1 MDIITQSNFDEFK
14 SNFNILNCNKEE
26 DAFEDFSNYCIISK
40 YQRSETI
47 TKTTLD
53 SIHVGGGN
61 DTGIDGF
68 ILIVNGKQV
77 SKTQEVEDLLNANG
91 YLEVKFIVIQ
101 SKTSAKFKTEEIGTF
116 LDGVKL
122 IFRRLV
128 NEVTEPPFNDDIASC
143 YNIVE
148 FIYRNASKFPN
159 GKKPELLL
167 YYVTTGTFDPSN
179 TDIKAKFENVITE
192 LRSYNILSTKI
203 EWKAIGANELM
214 EYYANAK
221 QHDEVVIKVGQMLT
235 LPDIDKVEQ
244 GYLFLL
250 PFSEYRKLII
260 DEESDNI
267 KSVFND
273 NIRAYQG
280 ENPVNKE
287 IGSTLDSKEF
297 SLFTAMNNGI
307 TIIARQII
315 VTGPRITLVD
325 YQIVN
330 GCQTSHVLY
339 QKRNVTG
346 IDNLFLLVKLIAST
360 DREVRNSIIVGANSQ
375 TAVMREQL
383 IALSE
388 TQERI
393 ESYYNAVKTTERLY
407 YERRSKQYYGDN
419 KVPAYK
425 IVTIP
430 MQIKSMVSMFLGE
443 PHNVNGYYGCI
454 VEKLQQ
460 GANKIF
466 SNDYKLDIYYT
477 CGYAYYKMMQ
487 LFEMGNL
494 PRPFKSVR
502 YHLLLSFRL
511 IYEKEKGSMPQL
523 NDKRMTTFCLGI
535 NDILNDNSACI
546 DKFHN
551 ALNLLTN
558 ALNRDLVF
566 RNDCQDEKLTEHL
579 FKLAKSPKNISQT
592 LQNSEQQRI
601 ACMPQSSEPRIR
613 VLGKIDLSKLDA
625 MTRPRKR

>member
-14 SNFNILNCNKEE
+14 TNFNIINRTEE
-26 DAFEDFSNYCIISK
+26 EAFEDFANYCVITK
-40 YQRSETI
+40 HQRSETI

-53 SIHVGGGN
+53 TVHIGGGN

-77 SKTQEVEDLLNANG
+77 STNQEIDDLLKANG
-91 YLEVKFIVIQ
+91 YLDVKFIVVQ
-101 SKTSAKFKTEEIGTF
+101 TKTSPKFKTEEIGTF

-122 IFRRLV
+122 IFRRFV
-128 NEVTEPPFNDDIASC
+128 EESDTPPLNDDISSC
-143 YNIVE
+143 YSIVDY
-148 FIYRNASKFPN
+148 IYKNAAKFLN
-159 GKKPELLL
+159 SRKPELFL
-167 YYVTTGTFDPSN
+167 YYITTGSYDNTN
-179 TDIKAKFENVITE
+179 TDISSKFNNAVTE
-192 LRSYNILSTKI
+192 LHSYSLLNDKI
-203 EWKAIGANELM
+203 EWNAIGCKELIGF
-214 EYYANAK
+214 YNDAK

-260 DEESDNI
+260 DEESDSL

-280 ENPVNKE
+280 DNPVNKE
-287 IGSTLDSKEF
+287 IGNTIDSKEF

-315 VTGPRITLVD
+315 VTGSRITLSD

-339 QKRNVTG
+339 QKRNVAG
-346 IDNLFLLVKLIAST
+346 VYNLCLLVKLIAST
-360 DREVRNSIIVGANSQ
+360 DRDVRNSIIFGANSQ

-388 TQERI
+388 TQEQI
-393 ESYYNAVKTTERLY
+393 ERYYNAVKKTERLY
-407 YERRSKQYYGDN
+407 YERRSKQYNLDN

-430 MQIKSMVSMFLGE
+430 MQIKALVSMFLGE

-460 GANKIF
+460 GATKIF
-466 SNDYKLDIYYT
+466 SEDYKLDIYYT

-487 LFEMGNL
+487 LFERGEL
-494 PRPFKSVR
+494 PRQFKSLR
-502 YHLLLSFRL
+502 YHLLLSLRL
-511 IYEKEKGSMPQL
+511 VYEKEEGSMPQL
-523 NDKRMTTFCLGI
+523 NNRVMPSFCDGI
-535 NDILNDNSACI
+535 NVLLNEDKTCISKFKEGLDLLKSALG
-546 DKFHN
+546 H
-551 ALNLLTN
+551 AH
-558 ALNRDLVF
+558 VE
-566 RNDCQDEKLTEHL
+566 RNDCQDDKLTERL
-579 FKLAKSPKNISQT
+579 FRLAKSSIET
-592 LQNSEQQRI
+592 
-601 ACMPQSSEPRIR
+601 QSNFQMHKHQIKII
-613 VLGKIDLSKLDA
+613 GKIDLSALD
-625 MTRPRKR
+625 TKHRKNRKA

>member
-1 MDIITQSNFDEFK
+1 MDIITQSNFEEFK
-14 SNFNILNCNKEE
+14 ANFNVINRTEE
-26 DAFEDFSNYCIISK
+26 EAFENFANYCVITK
-40 YQRSETI
+40 HQRSETI

-53 SIHVGGGN
+53 SVHIGGGN

-77 SKTQEVEDLLNANG
+77 STIQEIDDLLNANG
-91 YLEVKFIVIQ
+91 YLDIKFIVVQ
-101 SKTSAKFKTEEIGTF
+101 TKTSAKFKTEEIGTY

-128 NEVTEPPFNDDIASC
+128 DNVQTPPLNEDISSC
-143 YNIVE
+143 YSIVE
-148 FIYRNASKFPN
+148 YVYKNAAKFLN
-159 GKKPELLL
+159 SRKPDLFL
-167 YYVTTGTFDPSN
+167 YYITTGTFDNTN
-179 TDIKAKFENVITE
+179 TDISSKFNNAVTE
-192 LRSYNILSTKI
+192 LHSYNLLNDKI
-203 EWKAIGANELM
+203 EWNAIGSKELIGI
-214 EYYANAK
+214 YSDAK
-221 QHDEVVIKVGQMLT
+221 QHDEVVIKVGQVLT

-260 DEESDNI
+260 DEESDSL

-280 ENPVNKE
+280 DNPVNKE
-287 IGSTLDSKEF
+287 IGNTIDSKEF

-315 VTGPRITLVD
+315 VTGSRITLFD

-346 IDNLFLLVKLIAST
+346 VDNLCLLVKLIAST
-360 DREVRNSIIVGANSQ
+360 DRDVRNSIIFGANSQ

-388 TQERI
+388 TQEQI
-393 ESYYNAVKTTERLY
+393 EQYYNAVKKTERLY
-407 YERRSKQYYGDN
+407 YERRSKQYNLDS

-430 MQIKSMVSMFLGE
+430 MQIKAMVSMFLAE

-460 GANKIF
+460 GATKIF
-466 SNDYKLDIYYT
+466 SEDYKLDIYYT

-487 LFEMGNL
+487 LFERGEL
-494 PRPFKSVR
+494 PRQFKSVR
-502 YHLLLSFRL
+502 YHLLLSLRL
-511 IYEKEKGSMPQL
+511 VYEKEKGSMPQL
-523 NDKRMTTFCLGI
+523 NNKNMPDFCDGI
-535 NDILNDNSACI
+535 NVLLNEEKTCVR
-546 DKFHN
+546 KFTEALDLLKN
-551 ALNLLTN
+551 ALGH
-558 ALNRDLVF
+558 AYVE
-566 RNDCQDEKLTEHL
+566 RNDCQDDKLTERL
-579 FKLAKSPKNISQT
+579 FKLAKSPIQSQSGICKNK
-592 LQNSEQQRI
+592 
-601 ACMPQSSEPRIR
+601 PQIKI
-613 VLGKIDLSKLDA
+613 VGKIDLSTFETKHS
-625 MTRPRKR
+625 RKKQS

>member
-14 SNFNILNCNKEE
+14 SGFNIINRTEE
-26 DAFEDFSNYCIISK
+26 EAFEDFSNYCVISK

-47 TKTTLD
+47 TKTMID

-77 SKTQEVEDLLNANG
+77 SKKQEIEDLLIANG
-91 YLEVKFIVIQ
+91 YLDAKFIIVQ
-101 SKTSAKFKTEEIGTF
+101 SKTSAKFKTDEIGTF

-128 NEVTEPPFNDDIASC
+128 DNVTNPPYNDDIASC
-143 YNIVE
+143 YAIVE
-148 FIYRNASKFPN
+148 FVYKNASKFLN
-159 GKKPELLL
+159 GKKPELYL
-167 YYVTTGTFDPSN
+167 YYVTIGAFDSSN
-179 TDIKAKFENVITE
+179 VDLKAKFENVVTE
-192 LRSYNILSTKI
+192 LHSYNILSDKI
-203 EWKAIGANELM
+203 GWKAVGANELM
-214 EYYANAK
+214 AYYASAK

-260 DEESDNI
+260 DEETDSI

-287 IGSTLDSKEF
+287 IANTLDSKEF

-307 TIIARQII
+307 TIIAKQII

-339 QKRNVTG
+339 QKRNVAG
-346 IDNLFLLVKLIAST
+346 VDNLVLLVKLIASA

-393 ESYYNAVKTTERLY
+393 ESYYNAVKKTERLY

-419 KVPAYK
+419 KVPTYK

-466 SNDYKLDIYYT
+466 SEDYKLDIYYT

-487 LFEMGNL
+487 LFDRGDL
-494 PRPFKSVR
+494 PRAFKSIR
-502 YHLLLSFRL
+502 YHILLSFRL
-511 IYEKEKGSMPQL
+511 IYEKEKGAMPRL
-523 NDKRMTTFCLGI
+523 NDKRMSSFCCDI
-535 NDILNDNSACI
+535 NVILYDNSCCVI
-546 DKFHN
+546 KFN
-551 ALNLLTN
+551 EALKLLTK
-558 ALNRDLVF
+558 ALGREQVMH
-566 RNDCQDEKLTEHL
+566 NDCQDEKLTEQL
-579 FKLAKSPKNISQT
+579 FKLSKNSFQ
-592 LQNSEQQRI
+592 
-601 ACMPQSSEPRIR
+601 MPNTTQPNRGIKI
-613 VLGKIDLSKLDA
+613 VGKIDLSELRLH
-625 MTRPRKR
+625 TRKKR